1 MWLRTFASC
10 AAVLLT
16 CLGPGGSSAQA
27 EGSGPR
33 VPADWT
39 FTLPA
44 GDAAAGR
51 SVFDRMECVA
61 CHTMGK
67 AKPPTRGTSGVG
79 PDLTNYSGLPPEYLA
94 ESIISAHT
102 VVAAPGYTVEDG
114 KAGMGNYNHFLTVQ
128 ELVDLVAFLRGPG
141 AGN

>member
-1 MWLRTFASC
+1 MKRLIAT
-10 AAVLLT
+10 LT
-16 CLGPGGSSAQA
+16 CVFGSWLCLAEAPAQN
-27 EGSGPR
+27 SGPE
-33 VPADWT
+33 VPSDWT

-44 GDAAAGR
+44 GNPTAGGA
-51 SVFDRMECVA
+51 VFERMECVA

-67 AKPPTRGTSGVG
+67 AKPPARGTSGVG

-102 VVAAPGYTVEDG
+102 VVAAPGYSVKDG

-128 ELVDLVAFLRGPG
+128 ELVDLVAFLRAPP
-141 AGN
+141 APPN